1 MATSSFL
8 VSFNPTYATPYT
20 SEFDIM
26 STDFVEALFTDNLN
40 AIRTAPKTD
49 VHSHSFLSTRRE
61 NAERWLGHP
70 LTKPPLKMKGL
81 GGMMEY
87 IDAALDPHLNHRQ
100 GFEFIAVSAMNDAVQ
115 DGVVILE
122 MSFDIRLVKFYPDG
136 LAELRS
142 FIEMLV
148 ERYREQ
154 IDLRPELGFA
164 RECADDP
171 KWMKLAHEA
180 TELNIFQSIDLYS
193 HQEAC
198 DPEAVQSLY
207 VKARAAGMK
216 RKAHVGEFGGA
227 EEVRRTVEVLNLDEV
242 QHGIG
247 AAESVEVMRW
257 LSENQIQLNVCPTS
271 NVMLG
276 GVSDLASHPIRA
288 LYDNGVPVTIN
299 TDDLMIFGQS
309 VSEEYRNLYRAGV
322 FSAEELDDIRQA
334 SLEVLD

>member
-1 MATSSFL
+1 
-8 VSFNPTYATPYT
+8 
-20 SEFDIM
+20 M
-26 STDFVEALFTDNLN
+26 SIDFVDALSTDNLT
-40 AIRTAPKTD
+40 AIKASPKTD
-49 VHSHSFLSTRRE
+49 VHSHAFLSTRRE
-61 NAERWLGHP
+61 NAEHWLGYP

-81 GGMMEY
+81 EGMMEY
-87 IDAALDPHLNHRQ
+87 VNEVLAPHLEHRQ
-100 GFEFIAVSAMNDAVQ
+100 GFEFIAASALNDAVQ

-136 LAELRS
+136 LIELRP
-142 FIEMLV
+142 FIEALV
-148 ERYREQ
+148 EQYQTE

-171 KWMKLAHEA
+171 RLMNLAHEFV
-180 TELNIFQSIDLYS
+180 ELGLFQSIDLYS

-198 DPEAVQSLY
+198 TPEAVQPLY
-207 VKARAAGMK
+207 RKAREAGMK
-216 RKAHVGEFGGA
+216 LKAHVGEFGGA
-227 EEVRRTVEVLNLDEV
+227 EEVRRTVEVLDLDEV

-257 LSENQIQLNVCPTS
+257 LAEHQIRLNVCPTS
-271 NVMLG
+271 NVMLS
-276 GVSDLASHPIRA
+276 GVSDLTSHPIRA

-322 FSAEELDDIRQA
+322 FSAEELDDIRRA
-334 SLEVLD
+334 SL

>member
-1 MATSSFL
+1 MNF
-8 VSFNPTYATPYT
+8 
-20 SEFDIM
+20 I
-26 STDFVEALFTDNLN
+26 EALSTDNLT
-40 AIRTAPKTD
+40 AIRAAPKTD
-49 VHSHSFLSTRRE
+49 VHSHAFLSTRRE
-61 NAERWLGHP
+61 NVESWLGHP

-81 GGMMEY
+81 EGMMEY
-87 IDAALDPHLNHRQ
+87 VNEVLAPHLEHRQ
-100 GFEFIAVSAMNDAVQ
+100 GFEFIAASALNDAVQ

-136 LAELRS
+136 LIELRA

-148 ERYREQ
+148 EQYREQ

-171 KWMKLAHEA
+171 RLMNLAHQA
-180 TELNIFQSIDLYS
+180 IELGLFQSIDLYS

-198 DPEAVQSLY
+198 APEAVKPLY
-207 VKARAAGMK
+207 RKAREAGMK
-216 RKAHVGEFGGA
+216 LKAHVGEFGGA
-227 EEVRRTVEVLNLDEV
+227 EEVRRTVEVLDLDEV

-257 LSENQIQLNVCPTS
+257 LAEHQIRLNVCPTS
-271 NVMLG
+271 NVMLS
-276 GVSDLASHPIRA
+276 GVSDLTSHPIRA

-322 FSAEELDDIRQA
+322 FSAEELDDIRRA
-334 SLEVLD
+334 SL